1 MFLQPFFCQT
11 DTNIKISATQ
21 GSQFAKQICNDFNPI
36 HDEGSKRFCVPGDLL
51 FSLVLNHYGLSQK
64 MKFDFAGLV
73 PADRELNFPQSQE
86 PELSIEDSKQKLYLK
101 LSRSGD
107 RTTDQQMIDC
117 LTRSYVQFSGHSF
130 PYILVPLMKKHQVM
144 INPQRPLVMYQSMSL
159 SLNRLSPC
167 TPEVKLLE
175 AKMDVQGK
183 RGNVVLQFSIDD
195 GETIIGRGEKQL
207 VLSGLR
213 EYQQQA
219 MDQLVE
225 DYQAIQGKPTT
236 VSLRTDQYVMS

>member
-11 DTNIKISATQ
+11 DTDIRISATQ

-36 HDEGSKRFCVPGDLL
+36 HDEDSKRFCVPGDLL
-51 FSLVLNHYGLSQK
+51 FSLVLNQYGLSQQ
-64 MKFDFAGLV
+64 MSFDFAGLV
-73 PADRELNFPQSQE
+73 PADRDLIFPQSQE
-86 PELSIEDSKQKLYLK
+86 SELLIKDSKEKLYLK

-107 RTTDQQMIDC
+107 RIADQQMIEH

-130 PYILVPLMKKHQVM
+130 PYILVPLMKQHQVM

-159 SLNRLSPC
+159 SLDQLVPC
-167 TPEVKLLE
+167 IPEVKLLE

-183 RGNVVLQFSIDD
+183 RGNVVLQFSISD
-195 GETIIGRGEKQL
+195 GETIIGCGEKQL

-213 EYQQQA
+213 EYQQQS

-225 DYQAIQGKPTT
+225 DYQAMQG
-236 VSLRTDQYVMS
+236 

>member
-11 DTNIKISATQ
+11 DTDVRISATQ

-36 HDEGSKRFCVPGDLL
+36 HNEDSKRFCVPGDLL
-51 FSLVLNHYGLSQK
+51 FSLVLNQYGLSQN

-73 PADRELNFPQSQE
+73 PADRDLIFPQSQE
-86 PELSIEDSKQKLYLK
+86 SEILIQDSKEKLYLK

-107 RTTDQQMIDC
+107 RISDQQMIEH

-130 PYILVPLMKKHQVM
+130 PYILVPLMKQHQVM

-159 SLNRLSPC
+159 SLDRLVPC
-167 TPEVKLLE
+167 IPEVKLLE

-183 RGNVVLQFSIDD
+183 RGNVVLQFSISD
-195 GETIIGRGEKQL
+195 GETIIGGGEKQL
-207 VLSGLR
+207 ILSGLR
-213 EYQQQA
+213 EYEQNS
-219 MDQLVE
+219 MDQLVK
-225 DYQAIQGKPTT
+225 DYQAMQG
-236 VSLRTDQYVMS
+236 

>member
-11 DTNIKISATQ
+11 DTDFRISATQ

-36 HDEGSKRFCVPGDLL
+36 HNEDSKRFCVPGDLL
-51 FSLVLNHYGLSQK
+51 FSLVLNQYGLSQN

-73 PADRELNFPQSQE
+73 PADRDLIFPQSQE
-86 PELSIEDSKQKLYLK
+86 SELLIQDSKEKLYLK

-107 RTTDQQMIDC
+107 RIADQQMIEH

-130 PYILVPLMKKHQVM
+130 PYILVPLMKQHQVM

-159 SLNRLSPC
+159 SLDRLVPC
-167 TPEVKLLE
+167 IPEVKLLE

-183 RGNVVLQFSIDD
+183 RGNVVLQFSIGD
-195 GETIIGRGEKQL
+195 GETIIGGGEKQL

-213 EYQQQA
+213 EYEQNSV
-219 MDQLVE
+219 DQLVK
-225 DYQAIQGKPTT
+225 DYQAMQG
-236 VSLRTDQYVMS
+236 